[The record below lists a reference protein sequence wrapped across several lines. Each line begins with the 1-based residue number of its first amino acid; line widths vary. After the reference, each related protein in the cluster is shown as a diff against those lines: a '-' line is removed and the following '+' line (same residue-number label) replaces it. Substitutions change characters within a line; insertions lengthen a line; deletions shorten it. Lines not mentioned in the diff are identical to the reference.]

1 MLILA
6 KIASAA
12 TCTVALAAVYTFHEG
27 VIKVDVDE
35 SRPGGEHIHFFVPAT
50 AVSAGMHLAPRHHIE
65 QAAEKAGPYMPLVRQ
80 LAKELPKYPNA
91 VFVDVTDE
99 GQHVRVA
106 TINGRI
112 QIDVTAPD
120 QNVHVTVPV
129 AVIRDVADNLESAQP
144 GV

>member
-1 MLILA
+1 MLLLA
-6 KIASAA
+6 KIASTA
-12 TCTVALAAVYTFHEG
+12 TCTIALAAVYTFHEG

-35 SRPGGEHIHFFVPAT
+35 NRPGGEHIHFFVPAT
-50 AVSAGMHLAPRHHIE
+50 AVGAAMHVAPRHDMQHVAS
-65 QAAEKAGPYMPLVRQ
+65 QVGPYMPLVRQ

-91 VFVDVTDE
+91 VFVDVTDHE
-99 GQHVRVA
+99 QHVHIA

-120 QNVHVTVPV
+120 QDVHVAVPF